1 MRAASR
7 RDTDCVSQ
15 ASRVGSTEIWER
27 LTCRGRPTAKAMSSA
42 TAPPDGMLSMEAT
55 TSWTVALMAGEV
67 TEGGLGGGVP
77 REAGQDGLGGG

>member
-1 MRAASR
+1 
-7 RDTDCVSQ
+7 
-15 ASRVGSTEIWER
+15 
-27 LTCRGRPTAKAMSSA
+27 MSSA